1 MFKRDVKS
9 LGDILSQFIR
19 KEGLETPLL
28 QKRVIDSWTE
38 VTGHVVAQYTGEKYI
53 KNQIL
58 FVKILPAASM
68 RQWGAVLSVTS
79 GCIDCYQRRPGIDC
93 CYDISPAKGLLIS
106 VRMVLGSL

>member
-58 FVKILPAASM
+58 FVKILNPALRQDLSM
-68 RQWGAVLSVTS
+68 MHTQLTRRLNATVGSSV
-79 GCIDCYQRRPGIDC
+79 
-93 CYDISPAKGLLIS
+93 ISD
-106 VRMVLGSL
+106 VRVY